1 MPASHRQFSYFLVY
15 RRKGELNF
23 YSTLTTW
30 QVLLNTISH
39 LNLLMVKTWNLH
51 SYYPSFTHEKHSQVH
66 LLQNHRAAS
75 IHQCT
80 MLIQLSLNTKL
91 PLLGGLH
98 VVLSTLHYY
107 SPFYRSFIE
116 MYELS
121 YSFFLI
127 LFIFNL
133 YYFLVPATEV
143 LKIYSQQIRRYKT
156 VLRGR
161 VVRGRKNYDRKSREE
176 TILRRPGALLVAQW

>member
-1 MPASHRQFSYFLVY
+1 MKFAL
-15 RRKGELNF
+15 
-23 YSTLTTW
+23 
-30 QVLLNTISH
+30 
-39 LNLLMVKTWNLH
+39 
-51 SYYPSFTHEKHSQVH
+51 YYPSFTDEKHSQFH

-75 IHQCT
+75 TQQCT

-98 VVLSTLHYY
+98 LVLNILHYY
-107 SPFYRSFIE
+107 FPSYRSFIE
-116 MYELS
+116 L
-121 YSFFLI
+121 LNVWTI

-156 VLRGR
+156 VLRGW

-176 TILRRPGALLVAQW
+176 TILRRPGASLAAQW

>member
-66 LLQNHRAAS
+66 SLQNHRAAS
-75 IHQCT
+75 THQCT

-98 VVLSTLHYY
+98 LVLNILHYY
-107 SPFYRSFIE
+107 FPFYRSFT
-116 MYELS
+116 EL
-121 YSFFLI
+121 LNVWTI

-176 TILRRPGALLVAQW
+176 TILRRPGALLVTQW

>member
-1 MPASHRQFSYFLVY
+1 MKFAFVLSFFYTWETLSGSFAPKSQSSKYTPVHYANPAFSEH
-15 RRKGELNF
+15 K
-23 YSTLTTW
+23 
-30 QVLLNTISH
+30 
-39 LNLLMVKTWNLH
+39 
-51 SYYPSFTHEKHSQVH
+51 
-66 LLQNHRAAS
+66 AAS
-75 IHQCT
+75 T
-80 MLIQLSLNTKL
+80 WRSSLSINI
-91 PLLGGLH
+91 
-98 VVLSTLHYY
+98 LHYY

-116 MYELS
+116 IYELS